1 MFKLYLARCGVVQ
14 RAGRDLLLSCF
25 VSSVEDGIS
34 KPEFRFTLMILHSND
49 SLMKH
54 LIHSHG
60 CKDRKVSCGLWGWSS
75 VIRHAVPTTT
85 GGIRSGKA
93 KSEPDQKL
101 SVLEVSCLVVA
112 FPVRFHGWAVVGCC
126 ISIVRPCKT
135 CKLVLEALW
144 FLDMSPGVICF
155 PDIYTECFV
164 AVTTQPCPLVLQPAG
179 GGALC
184 RRVAGGSAASM
195 AG

>member
-1 MFKLYLARCGVVQ
+1 
-14 RAGRDLLLSCF
+14 
-25 VSSVEDGIS
+25 
-34 KPEFRFTLMILHSND
+34 
-49 SLMKH
+49 
-54 LIHSHG
+54 
-60 CKDRKVSCGLWGWSS
+60 
-75 VIRHAVPTTT
+75 
-85 GGIRSGKA
+85 
-93 KSEPDQKL
+93 
-101 SVLEVSCLVVA
+101 
-112 FPVRFHGWAVVGCC
+112 VGCC

-164 AVTTQPCPLVLQPAG
+164 AVITQPCPLVLQPAG